1 MSDLDTSIK
10 FGVGT
15 ILEGG
20 RPETAVVVNDRVATL
35 AEIVKRHSTP
45 GAPAPRMRELLPDWQ
60 RWHDWLRGLALDPRR
75 DGNWRPLDAVKFLPP
90 VPEPPNIFHT
100 YHNYVRPSSVTGRH
114 DPPKAERV
122 LPDIFFGS
130 RAALS
135 GHGDTVYREHGGL
148 QFDFELEITAVIG
161 RTAYRVAADK
171 GEEYV
176 AGYTIGNDLTMHH
189 GWWREIRNKSPMND
203 NLRMK
208 NFPGYTPMGPVIV
221 PPDIVGDPHALR
233 VRATQGDE
241 LRLDSN
247 TNGMIWSVGEL
258 IEYLSWIMPLEPGDL
273 ILTGSPA
280 ELPLKPGE
288 KRGIKLGQTVVLEAE
303 RMGRLAT
310 RIEEQD
316 FRQPNER

>member
-1 MSDLDTSIK
+1 MTEINTSIE
-10 FGVGT
+10 FGLGT
-15 ILEGG
+15 IDEAG
-20 RPETAVVVNDRVATL
+20 RPATAVVARDRVTTL
-35 AEIVKRHSTP
+35 AAIVARHSTP
-45 GAPAPRMRELLPDWQ
+45 GAPAPLMRELLPDWP
-60 RWHDWLRGLALDPRR
+60 RWHDWLRGLALDPGR
-75 DGNWRPLDAVKFLPP
+75 DGDWRSLDKVKFLPP

-114 DPPKAERV
+114 DPPKNERV

-135 GHGDTVYREHGGL
+135 GHGDTVQREHGGL

-161 RTAYRVAADK
+161 KRAYRVSAEKAED
-171 GEEYV
+171 YV

-189 GWWREIRNKSPMND
+189 GWWRELRNQSPIND

-208 NFPGYTPMGPVIV
+208 NFAGYTPMGPVIV
-221 PPDIVGDPHALR
+221 PRDLVGDPHVLR
-233 VRATQGDE
+233 VRAFEDEE

-258 IEYLSWIMPLEPGDL
+258 VEYLSWIMPLEPGDL

-288 KRGIKLGQTVVLEAE
+288 KRGIKVGQTVVLEAE
-303 RMGRLAT
+303 RLGRLAT

-316 FRQPNER
+316 VRQPNER